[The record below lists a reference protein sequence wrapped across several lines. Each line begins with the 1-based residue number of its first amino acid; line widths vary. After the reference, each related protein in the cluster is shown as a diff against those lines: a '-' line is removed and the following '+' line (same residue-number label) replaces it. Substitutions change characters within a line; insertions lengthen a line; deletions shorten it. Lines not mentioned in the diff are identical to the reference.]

1 MSINYRYFDAES
13 YAWLFGMV
21 LAISESE
28 FLAGPYFGGFMKVIQ
43 AMTRNVICI
52 KEDDTLQR
60 AYDLMLE
67 WEIRHLPVTS
77 DGKLVGILSDRD
89 VLPYLSRRELGQV
102 PEIPIFEIMTR
113 NVLTVSPS
121 DTIWHVANLMS
132 VNKIDGLPVTED
144 PDQRLV
150 GLITS
155 MDLVDLLRE
164 REVLDLSQAIPW
176 TYRLQSPNL
185 GST

>member
-1 MSINYRYFDAES
+1 
-13 YAWLFGMV
+13 
-21 LAISESE
+21 
-28 FLAGPYFGGFMKVIQ
+28 MKVIQ

-67 WEIRHLPVTS
+67 WEIRHLPVVT
-77 DGKLVGILSDRD
+77 DGKLVGIISDRD
-89 VLPYLSRRELGQV
+89 IIPYLSRQ
-102 PEIPIFEIMTR
+102 EIGRLPDIPVLDIMSR
-113 NVLTVSPS
+113 NVLIVSPA

-132 VNKIDGLPVTED
+132 VNKIDALPVTED
-144 PDQRLV
+144 PDRRLL

-164 REVLDLSQAIPW
+164 REVLDLSESIPW
-176 TYRLQSPNL
+176 TYTLQGPNL
-185 GST
+185 DPTPP